1 MTEQIW
7 LKQGWKVWA
16 YFLSFITF
24 LSFFFFFERV
34 FPRLLLIIINSK

>member
-1 MTEQIW
+1 MTEQIR

-24 LSFFFFFERV
+24 LSFFFERV
-34 FPRLLLIIINSK
+34 FPRLLLIINSK